1 MLKFKTNHHDSC
13 YIVILTYEEF
23 LDYVSDNRNPDRNQE
38 ILKMLANS
46 GETSLMPT
54 IWFNDSDCTKYSHV
68 TYSTNTLVNI
78 EDWAIYIEK
87 SMTFLNAHLLFC
99 YWSYIRISYA

>member
-1 MLKFKTNHHDSC
+1 MLKFKTAHSDPY
-13 YIVILTYEEF
+13 YIGILTYEEF

-54 IWFNDSDCTKYSHV
+54 IWFKDSDYTKYSCI
-68 TYSTNTLVNI
+68 TYSTNIINTTNN
-78 EDWAIYIEK
+78 WAMYREEYDILKCPSIV
-87 SMTFLNAHLLFC
+87 MLLELHKD
-99 YWSYIRISYA
+99 

>member
-1 MLKFKTNHHDSC
+1 MLKFRTNHSDSS
-13 YIVILTYEEF
+13 YVAILTYEEF

-54 IWFNDSDCTKYSHV
+54 IWFNDSDYTEYSY
-68 TYSTNTLVNI
+68 TSYSTNTPNTI
-78 EDWAIYIEK
+78 EDWAMYRKEYDILKCPSIV
-87 SMTFLNAHLLFC
+87 LLLEL
-99 YWSYIRISYA
+99 YKD

>member
-1 MLKFKTNHHDSC
+1 MLKFKTDHCDSS

-46 GETSLMPT
+46 RETSLMPT
-54 IWFNDSDCTKYSHV
+54 IWFNDSDCTEYSHT
-68 TYSTNTLVNI
+68 TYSTNAVNST
-78 EDWAIYIEK
+78 EGW
-87 SMTFLNAHLLFC
+87 SMYREEYDILKCPSIVLLLELHKD
-99 YWSYIRISYA
+99 